1 MGITVNSVN
10 ARLREL
16 KLLRDYGTE
25 NNLATTESP
34 KSEYTLPTLPS
45 EEMPTEDLVEHLT
58 TRSRQRFEAKV
69 AREWIPI
76 QVNVQGPV
84 GITFFGDPHIDDDY
98 CDWDNLRSDIDMI
111 NKTECLWAVNLGD
124 VSNNW
129 IGRLQ
134 AEYAKSEA
142 SAKQGFQLAEWFIKK
157 IKPLIIIRGNHDAWS
172 GQGDPLEYIHQA
184 GSMYEQWKALVELQW
199 PNGRKAVLDIAHDHV
214 GTSQFHPLHGQVR
227 QARFNH
233 SGKAADLYISGHRH
247 TWGLMSTE
255 MQGRVVWMCRARGF
269 KDHGEYEVVKG
280 FEAQKLGHTITAI
293 FDPSADTETGFLSC
307 FAEPQEAAEFLT
319 YKRGRY

>member
-1 MGITVNSVN
+1 MRGVS
-10 ARLREL
+10 
-16 KLLRDYGTE
+16 
-25 NNLATTESP
+25 
-34 KSEYTLPTLPS
+34 
-45 EEMPTEDLVEHLT
+45 
-58 TRSRQRFEAKV
+58 
-69 AREWIPI
+69 
-76 QVNVQGPV
+76 
-84 GITFFGDPHIDDDY
+84 
-98 CDWDNLRSDIDMI
+98 
-111 NKTECLWAVNLGD
+111 LGD
-124 VSNNW
+124 HTDNW

-319 YKRGRY
+319 YKRGR